1 MIDKNNINS
10 KIINIEKSADARITS
25 VKFTINETR
34 LHILNLYAPSGT
46 KFHKEMESMFKD
58 QILYYL
64 RNNLS
69 NTILCGDFNCITNK
83 NDKSRNGSCP
93 LSKTLSYT
101 LGNLNLKDIWTTLNN
116 EIEFTFFR
124 ENYGS
129 RIDRIYAADLKDN
142 FTKIWVRPV
151 SFSDHSCVFSEIK
164 VNGNISM
171 GKFYWKLNVKLLEE
185 DNIEVEFKN
194 LWENLIRLKK
204 MYSTL

>member
-46 KFHKEMESMFKD
+46 KFHKERENMFKD

-151 SFSDHSCVFSEIK
+151 SFSDLVVFSQK
-164 VNGNISM
+164 
-171 GKFYWKLNVKLLEE
+171 
-185 DNIEVEFKN
+185 
-194 LWENLIRLKK
+194 
-204 MYSTL
+204 